1 MPIDATN
8 ASPVNSGDRSRTL
21 ADRVK
26 ARVAQ
31 ARRHLDNGTGE
42 GKPER
47 KQRASRPIASLG
59 SSSEAERELRSLRRV
74 YCEMRGLYRR
84 YRRESG
90 SAAVPELRSAVHAFR
105 RGESLASLTHIA
117 SFLDDRKLLSW

>member
-1 MPIDATN
+1 MPIDSSN
-8 ASPVNSGDRSRTL
+8 ASPVNPSDRSRTL

-26 ARVAQ
+26 TRVEQ
-31 ARRHLDNGTGE
+31 ARLHLDNGTGE
-42 GKPER
+42 SKPPR
-47 KQRASRPIASLG
+47 KKRASQPIASLG
-59 SSSEAERELRSLRRV
+59 SSSEADRELRSLRKV

-117 SFLDDRKLLSW
+117 AFLDDRKLLSW